1 MIREVDL
8 TGDGLINYDEFL
20 RIMNDTDSTATSKK
34 PSEDTIP
41 ENE

>member
-20 RIMNDTDSTATSKK
+20 RIMNDVDETK
-34 PSEDTIP
+34 PKDDEWEEIR
-41 ENE
+41 